1 MFNSYESCNTI
12 LPEKYDIPDGFEYLY
27 MITQLAKY
35 YGLSPREAEKMD
47 EMDFWIMREF
57 ETLKLER
64 EEYLLKLKFDK
75 Q

>member
-1 MFNSYESCNTI
+1 
-12 LPEKYDIPDGFEYLY
+12 

-35 YGLSPREAEKMD
+35 YGLPPREAEKMD

-57 ETLKLER
+57 ETLKHER

>member
-1 MFNSYESCNTI
+1 
-12 LPEKYDIPDGFEYLY
+12 

-35 YGLSPREAEKMD
+35 YGLPPGEAEKMD

-57 ETLKLER
+57 ETLELNR
-64 EEYLLKLKFDK
+64 EEYIMKLKFDK